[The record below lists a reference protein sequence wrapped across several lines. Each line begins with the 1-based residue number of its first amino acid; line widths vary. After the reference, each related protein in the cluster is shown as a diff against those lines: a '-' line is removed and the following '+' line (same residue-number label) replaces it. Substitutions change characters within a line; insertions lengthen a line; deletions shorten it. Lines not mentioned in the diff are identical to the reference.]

1 MAETRTFFPGGEL
14 KRLIIDNSDKSLVL
28 MLENLQRTIP
38 QAVAKITYQEFDAQD
53 IQTYTVTKT
62 REQLLRLTDT
72 YSYVYDY
79 QYYPSGAINTIRIR
93 VFDAL
98 DVLLS
103 DHTVKHYEDGR
114 PPEVL
119 A

>member
-1 MAETRTFFPGGEL
+1 MAETRTFFPDGSL
-14 KRLIIDNSDKSLVL
+14 KRLIVDNSDKDLTL
-28 MLENLQRTIP
+28 ILENLNRTIP
-38 QAVAKITYQEFDAQD
+38 AEVARVEYKEFDNLD
-53 IQTYTVTKT
+53 VETFSVNKT

-79 QYYPSGAINTIRIR
+79 QYYASGAIDTIRSR

-98 DVLLS
+98 AVLLS

-114 PPEVL
+114 APEIL
-119 A
+119 